1 MQEDFDPYEKEIK
14 YYTIGDKTTLKV
26 GIISDSQIIPEEN
39 SPNFFYQIFSQNL
52 KNTLEVLKS
61 QNIQALIFA
70 GDLTDSGTP
79 YAYDTINK
87 IFDEVY
93 KEGEKRPIFNF
104 IMGNH
109 DYWLKYMVNNKFCP
123 VPGDIRQMQFLF
135 YDKLKEKP
143 FSHKV
148 INGYHFINWGCE
160 NGSMDD
166 PNQNVEWAENQIKI
180 AYEDSKT
187 KPIIVTT
194 HFNAKGTVIGSNDY
208 CAKNL
213 REIFNNY
220 PNIIHF
226 SGHSH
231 YSLIDERS
239 IWQGKFTS
247 VQTQSISYLE
257 LEHGFE
263 NGIIPCNEYGN
274 NKMAGQNYMGII
286 MDLTNN
292 KCEMQ
297 RISFADKGI
306 PYGKPWIVDVPIDI
320 NNFKYTLEKRINESI
335 PPIFK
340 FNNEEEKKIILEK
353 DDKIKSGYAI
363 KFIAAFHESFVHKYR
378 VVLKNIKNNKIKEI
392 FYPSDHFLLPKDR
405 KSIMRYQFNKT
416 GLEKGEY
423 NVKIYALESFGK
435 ESENHLEGNIMIE

>member
-26 GIISDSQIIPEEN
+26 GIISDSQIMPEEN

-213 REIFNNY
+213 REIFNKY

-239 IWQGKFTS
+239 IWQGKF
-247 VQTQSISYLE
+247 
-257 LEHGFE
+257 
-263 NGIIPCNEYGN
+263 
-274 NKMAGQNYMGII
+274 K
-286 MDLTNN
+286 
-292 KCEMQ
+292 
-297 RISFADKGI
+297 
-306 PYGKPWIVDVPIDI
+306 
-320 NNFKYTLEKRINESI
+320 
-335 PPIFK
+335 
-340 FNNEEEKKIILEK
+340 
-353 DDKIKSGYAI
+353 
-363 KFIAAFHESFVHKYR
+363 
-378 VVLKNIKNNKIKEI
+378 
-392 FYPSDHFLLPKDR
+392 
-405 KSIMRYQFNKT
+405 
-416 GLEKGEY
+416 
-423 NVKIYALESFGK
+423 
-435 ESENHLEGNIMIE
+435 